1 MSGQAGQP
9 AAVRAA
15 SIAGP
20 LGFALSVVAAVHLA
34 GAGRPVLAAA
44 GAVAA
49 FAALVLMAWAFRRRA
64 LDGRARL
71 PTPEQARLRFQS
83 LNGVWVTAF
92 VLSLVF
98 AAPAA
103 RDVEPAAFSLALT
116 AAPLVF
122 LAILVSEF
130 VRMIVRSD
138 ERERRQHLTACAIAG
153 GALVVLAALWSVLQV
168 SAPGLAALPGWVLLP
183 GFAVLYALALTAL
196 QGARS

>member
-1 MSGQAGQP
+1 MSGQAGQS

-20 LGFALSVVAAVHLA
+20 LGFALSVVAAAHLA
-34 GAGRPVLAAA
+34 AAGRPVLAVA

-49 FAALVLMAWAFRRRA
+49 FVALVLMAWSLRRRA

-71 PTPEQARLRFQS
+71 PKPEQARLRFQS

-103 RDVEPAAFSLALT
+103 RDVEPAAFSLALK

-122 LAILVSEF
+122 LALLVSEF

-168 SAPGLAALPGWVLLP
+168 GAPGLAALPGWVFLP
-183 GFAVLYALALTAL
+183 AFAVLYALALTAL
-196 QGARS
+196 EGARS